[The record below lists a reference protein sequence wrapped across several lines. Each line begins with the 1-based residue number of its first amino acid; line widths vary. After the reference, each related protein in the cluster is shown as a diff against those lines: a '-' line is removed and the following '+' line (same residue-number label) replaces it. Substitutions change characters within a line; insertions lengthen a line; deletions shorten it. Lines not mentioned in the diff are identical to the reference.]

1 MWGLVEVE
9 YLSRLKAFQ
18 FSHTVNGAFL
28 DAYHIPCLIDWQ
40 AIYTHSRHIYGAE
53 SKERPLAEVSS
64 QCDRMVPRLSHIH
77 AHCQKE
83 KKKPVWL
90 ILASWE
96 ACLFP
101 LQFDQMVRSKK
112 RRSFHYTSRSWLHH
126 IKRQKACQSIAM
138 KTDKKKKPSLSMVSW
153 SRIACC
159 IDNVA
164 SKLVLSKF
172 SIENCSE

>member
-1 MWGLVEVE
+1 MRPSRSWVPITFEGLLILSHSQRRIFRCVPHSMPNRLAG
-9 YLSRLKAFQ
+9 YLHTLSSYIRSREQRETISGGFFSMRSNGSSAL
-18 FSHTVNGAFL
+18 SHTRAL
-28 DAYHIPCLIDWQ
+28 
-40 AIYTHSRHIYGAE
+40 
-53 SKERPLAEVSS
+53 SKG
-64 QCDRMVPRLSHIH
+64 
-77 AHCQKE
+77 

-101 LQFDQMVRSKK
+101 LQLDQMGRRKK

-138 KTDKKKKPSLSMVSW
+138 KTDKKKKPSLSMVTW